1 MKQFNILSAGIVRS
15 IKRSL
20 DANLFSIDIFG
31 FEQSA
36 IDLAVET
43 VFTFVLCVYIVEVP
57 GLYLRASS

>member
-36 IDLAVET
+36 ID
-43 VFTFVLCVYIVEVP
+43 
-57 GLYLRASS
+57 